1 MSDLQSLRDQVRA
14 ELKLAAQAEG
24 PVLTVQSEA
33 DIAALVKLIR
43 EVGSNPLLAG
53 QLGRVDS
60 VGAMRIRVLHGN
72 YDGCGC
78 RAGADDQAT
87 PHEPARSQAAAKP
100 QALSPALAGV
110 ITLARIQA
118 AKIPKD
124 STILLDIDAVLTPQ
138 VRDWLRQNKV
148 QVQRSES

>member
-1 MSDLQSLRDQVRA
+1 MSDQQSLRDQVRA

-24 PVLTVQSEA
+24 PLLTVQSEA

-43 EVGSNPLLAG
+43 EVGSNPLLAD
-53 QLGRVDS
+53 QLGHGVGSMRV
-60 VGAMRIRVLHGN
+60 RVLHGN
-72 YDGCGC
+72 YDGCACHSGSEDHAEHQSSPKS
-78 RAGADDQAT
+78 RALA
-87 PHEPARSQAAAKP
+87 
-100 QALSPALAGV
+100 PALGGV